1 MLALA
6 LILLGQQSCANA
18 RFGPGAECRTL
29 SVPEDRARPDGR
41 KIPIRY
47 VVLRATGRRQP
58 EPVFLFEG
66 GPGAPSTGMA
76 GLARGPFGPVMEFRD
91 VVLVDQRGTGASH
104 GLMCNLEARRYP
116 ARAFGHVFDP
126 AFFAKCRAQLEKRA
140 DLTRYV
146 TDVAVQDID
155 AVREALGY
163 EQVILWGGS
172 FGTRIAQA
180 YARRYP
186 ERVKAMVLDG
196 VVPLDFTI
204 PLTYAASLQ
213 QSLDRILAG
222 CRARASCRDSFPDL
236 DRQWNALVERFGRG
250 PIRTRV
256 TPRNQPPV
264 EVTMSFGDFGYATR
278 GILYRANQAREL
290 PAMIS
295 AAATTGDVSQF
306 AQRYWGRAAD
316 FEEDF
321 ADGLHLAVVCSED
334 TGWIHDEAIPA
345 AVAGSFL
352 GTYLIDEYRGACNG
366 WPRAA
371 VDSTFRAP
379 LQAPIPTLLVSG
391 WFDPVTPPETGER
404 VARHLPIHRHIVDST
419 AHHGAG
425 FGCARPAVLH
435 VLVRGSLDGMPAV
448 CAGP

>member
-1 MLALA
+1 MLALT
-6 LILLGQQSCANA
+6 LFLLGQSSCANA
-18 RFGPGAECRTL
+18 QFGPGAECRTL

-41 KIPIRY
+41 TIPIRY

-58 EPVFLFEG
+58 EPVFLFGG

-76 GLARGPFGPVMEFRD
+76 GLARGPFGPVTEFRD
-91 VVLVDQRGTGASH
+91 FVLVDQRGTGASN
-104 GLMCNLEARRYP
+104 GLMCDLQVRRYP

-126 AFFAKCRAQLEKRA
+126 AFFARCRVQLEQRA

-146 TDVAVQDID
+146 TDIAVQDID

-186 ERVKAMVLDG
+186 DRVKAMVLDG

-213 QSLDRILAG
+213 RSLDRILAG
-222 CRARASCRDSFPDL
+222 CRARAGCRDSFPDL
-236 DRQWNALVERFGRG
+236 DAQWNALVERFRQD
-250 PIRTRV
+250 PVPTRV
-256 TPRNQPPV
+256 IPRNQPPA
-264 EVTMSFGDFGYATR
+264 EVTMHLGDFAYAVR
-278 GILYRANQAREL
+278 GILYRADQSREL

-295 AAATTGDVSQF
+295 AAATTGDVSRF

-321 ADGLHLAVVCSED
+321 ADGLHLAVLCSED
-334 TGWIHDEAIPA
+334 TDWINDEEVPG

-352 GTYLIDEYRGACNG
+352 GRYLIDEYRGACSG

-371 VDSTFRAP
+371 VDRTFHAP
-379 LQAPIPTLLVSG
+379 LRAPIPTLLVSG
-391 WFDPVTPPETGER
+391 YFDPVTPPETGER
-404 VARHLPIHRHIVDST
+404 VARHLPIHRHIVDSA
-419 AHHGAG
+419 AHHGAS

-435 VLVRGSLDGMPAV
+435 VLAKGTLEALPEACHR
-448 CAGP
+448 